1 MEFSQRGNNHVTCSQ
16 YPEIIKGQYI
26 NFVPHWKDVKFSN
39 ATEKLVPELTYKE
52 WCHLLNKINK
62 IK

>member
-1 MEFSQRGNNHVTCSQ
+1 MEFSQRDNNHVTCSQ

-26 NFVPHWKDVKFSN
+26 NFVPHWKDIKFSN

-52 WCHLLNKINK
+52 WCHLLK
-62 IK
+62 